1 MGNAVAQPFRIQG
14 NRDTPRNGARLRE
27 KGKAKTATKEAV
39 FAFRTFRPCVTRHKR
54 GTKQQAGKREK
65 ARGAP

>member
-1 MGNAVAQPFRIQG
+1 M
-14 NRDTPRNGARLRE
+14 RE